1 MLSAILNKNKEITT
15 IKPTEGN
22 SPLLKSFLDI
32 TPFNFTVSSIS
43 MHGLNIIGANFT
55 LSSAGKVICVANN
68 TNYSV
73 EEIDFVKAY
82 RNCYYFRSNVTT
94 FQEYV
99 VAIDFSSPLS
109 FFCKAVSLLP
119 NREGEAYYK
128 SPPFYLER
136 IDID

>member
-1 MLSAILNKNKEITT
+1 MFSAILNKNKEITT
-15 IKPTEGN
+15 VTPTEGN
-22 SPLLKSFLDI
+22 SPLSKSLID
-32 TPFNFTVSSIS
+32 TDPFSFSVSGIS

-55 LSSAGKVICVANN
+55 LSSAGKVTCVANN

-73 EEIDFVKAY
+73 EEIDFIKAY
-82 RNCYYFRSNVTT
+82 RNCYYFRSNVTA

-99 VAIDFSSPLS
+99 VATDFSTPLS

-119 NREGEAYYK
+119 NKQGEAYYK

-136 IDID
+136 INE